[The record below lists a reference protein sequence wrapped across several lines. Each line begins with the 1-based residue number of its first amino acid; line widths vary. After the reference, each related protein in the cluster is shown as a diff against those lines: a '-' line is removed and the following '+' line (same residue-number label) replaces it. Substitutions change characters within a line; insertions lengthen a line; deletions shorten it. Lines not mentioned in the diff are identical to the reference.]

1 MLLYLVAIMNR
12 LKVDEQT
19 FFRLAHVWSFGT
31 DPDVST
37 DVAQFKLHA
46 VVPHYV
52 RKYVQHIKEST
63 S

>member
-52 RKYVQHIKEST
+52 RKYVQHIKET
-63 S
+63 TP

>member
-1 MLLYLVAIMNR
+1 MLLYLVATMVR

-19 FFRLAHVWSFGT
+19 FFRIAHVWAFGT

-46 VVPHYV
+46 IVPPYV
-52 RKYVQHIKEST
+52 RKYLHHIREST
-63 S
+63 T

>member
-37 DVAQFKLHA
+37 DVAQFKLNA
-46 VVPHYV
+46 VVPPYV
-52 RKYVQHIKEST
+52 RKYLQHIKEST